1 MGTPRKAS
9 RRTNLALFALLTL
22 SLVTGTLAYAV
33 GASPATTLVTV
44 AHGAGGLGLLLL
56 VPWKSVIVR
65 RGLRRRGSS
74 KGWAGLALAAV
85 LLVTVA
91 AGVLHAVGGYHV
103 LAGITAMQVHVGA
116 ALVAVP
122 LLIDHVLTHG
132 QRVRRTDAS
141 RRVALR
147 AVALTGGALVV
158 HTAVN
163 SAAAAF
169 ELPGAKRRTT
179 GSHEIGSGDPARM
192 PVTQWFTDPVPTVDP
207 AGTLQV
213 IAGGRQ
219 RKLPYADLA
228 AGTDEITATLD
239 CTGGWYAEQ
248 CWRGVRLDRLLP
260 MEVTGRSLE
269 VVSVTGYARLLPLAD
284 ARNLLLA
291 THAGGIPLS
300 AGHGGPL
307 RLVAPGRRG
316 FWWVKWVRT
325 VRVSDRPWWVQEPF
339 PLR

>member
-1 MGTPRKAS
+1 MRTPRKAG
-9 RRTNLALFALLTL
+9 RRTNLGLFALLAISFT
-22 SLVTGTLAYAV
+22 TGTAAYAI
-33 GASPATTLVTV
+33 GASPAATLVTV

-65 RGLRRRGSS
+65 RGLRRRGAGR
-74 KGWAGLALAAV
+74 GWAGLALAAM
-85 LLVTVA
+85 LLLSVA
-91 AGVLHAVGGYHV
+91 AGVFHAVGGYQM

-116 ALVAVP
+116 ALFAVP
-122 LLIDHVLTHG
+122 LLIDHLLTHG

-147 AVALTGGALVV
+147 AAALTGGALVV
-158 HTAVN
+158 HTTLDG
-163 SAAAAF
+163 AAAAF
-169 ELPGAKRRTT
+169 ELPGAKRRAT
-179 GSHEIGSGDPARM
+179 GSHEVGSGDPARM

-213 IAGGRQ
+213 AVAGER
-219 RKLPYADLA
+219 RLLTYAELA
-228 AGTDEITATLD
+228 AGTDEVTATLD

-248 CWRGVRLDRLLP
+248 RWRGVRLDRVLP
-260 MEVTGRSLE
+260 ADVAGRSVE
-269 VVSVTGYARLLPLAD
+269 VVSVTGYTRLLPLAD
-284 ARNLLLA
+284 AGHLLLA
-291 THAGGIPLS
+291 THVGGAPLS

-325 VRVSDRPWWVQEPF
+325 VKVSDRPWWLQEPF